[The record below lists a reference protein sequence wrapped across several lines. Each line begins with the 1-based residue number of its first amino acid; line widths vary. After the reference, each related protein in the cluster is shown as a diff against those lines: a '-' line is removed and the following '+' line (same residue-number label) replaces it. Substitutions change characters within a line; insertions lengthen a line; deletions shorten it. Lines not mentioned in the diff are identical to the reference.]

1 MSGMNQYTGITT
13 ITSGTLALSGSGSIG
28 TSSGVSN
35 AATFD
40 ISATTSGATITTLSG
55 AGSVVL
61 GTKTLT
67 LSAANDTFA
76 GVISGTG
83 GLVLSSGT
91 QTLTG
96 NNTYTGGTTINGG
109 TLSFGANDV
118 LSNTGA
124 VNVSGGTL
132 AIGAFTDTVGAVT
145 LSSGSITGTTGGV
158 LTGASYDVT
167 NATGTTTIGAILGGT
182 AQLTKTGAGSLVMS
196 GMNQYTGG
204 TTVTEG
210 SLSFGANDVL
220 YDAGAILVNGGTFN
234 TASYSDTVGAVN
246 LSSGSIIG
254 GSGVLSGTNYDVT
267 NVTGTTTISAILGG
281 SAALTKTGAGTLT
294 MSGTN
299 TYTGGTTINGGA
311 LSLAANDVMT
321 DSGAILVNGAIFD
334 INSHSDTVGL
344 VTVTSGAVTGT
355 TGILRIGGFEVNNN
369 AGQVIVS
376 ANLAGLGALTKTG
389 TGTLT
394 LNGANSYTGA
404 TTIEAGATLLLAN
417 DYALS
422 GNQLVS
428 NSGILMLDTGIV
440 LPALT
445 VSGDVTLLSDVNTIG
460 AQQYNNQVTVAAGDM
475 DNPLTLTSGNSSILF
490 NSKVIAAANT
500 YAVKRS
506 LTVNANNGSV
516 TINDRLGEESMAFSA
531 YMALINGGVKN
542 LYNLKINA
550 ATINLNADIT
560 TLETQTYNGAVI
572 VGNNGANGTIRT
584 LLSVDPKIEFML
596 TIDDSVVNTHSL
608 IVKAV
613 SLSDDQKP
621 MIILRGAVGSSRALL
636 NFSAITGMQLTNSL
650 LGDTDKEPIRLVGE
664 LIMEGSVSTLKD
676 QTFIS
681 NAMQIDGTSSD
692 TKTITFT
699 SKSGKIAFVVGKD
712 FDSGITGGVGT
723 KIILKYSG
731 SGSMSNESQR
741 ALKASGLAVVLPVFD
756 YQDAALNSRVIN
768 DAWID
773 QSSSMESEVTVGAPL
788 ENVCQPDLDC
798 LKNAT
803 L

>member
-1 MSGMNQYTGITT
+1 
-13 ITSGTLALSGSGSIG
+13 
-28 TSSGVSN
+28 
-35 AATFD
+35 
-40 ISATTSGATITTLSG
+40 
-55 AGSVVL
+55 
-61 GTKTLT
+61 
-67 LSAANDTFA
+67 
-76 GVISGTG
+76 
-83 GLVLSSGT
+83 VLSSGT

-132 AIGAFTDTVGAVT
+132 AIGAYSDTVGAVT
-145 LSSGSITGTTGGV
+145 LSSGSITGTTGV

-321 DSGAILVNGAIFD
+321 DSGTILVNGAIFD

-344 VTVTSGAVTGT
+344 VTVSSGAVTGT

-376 ANLAGLGALTKTG
+376 ANLGGLGALTKTG

-490 NSKVIAAANT
+490 NSTVIAAANT

-664 LIMEGSVSTLKD
+664 LIMEGSVTTLKD

-699 SKSGKIAFVVGKD
+699 SKSGKIAFVVGRD

>member
-1 MSGMNQYTGITT
+1 MNQYTGITT

-281 SAALTKTGAGTLT
+281 SAALNKTGAGTLT

-445 VSGDVTLLSDVNTIG
+445 VSGDVTLLSDVNTNG

-475 DNPLTLTSGNSSILF
+475 DDPLTLTSGNSSILF

-636 NFSAITGMQLTNSL
+636 NFSAITGIQLTNSL

-664 LIMEGSVSTLKD
+664 LIMEGSVTTLKD

-699 SKSGKIAFVVGKD
+699 SKSGKIAFVVGRD

>member
-1 MSGMNQYTGITT
+1 M
-13 ITSGTLALSGSGSIG
+13 
-28 TSSGVSN
+28 
-35 AATFD
+35 
-40 ISATTSGATITTLSG
+40 
-55 AGSVVL
+55 
-61 GTKTLT
+61 
-67 LSAANDTFA
+67 
-76 GVISGTG
+76 
-83 GLVLSSGT
+83 
-91 QTLTG
+91 
-96 NNTYTGGTTINGG
+96 
-109 TLSFGANDV
+109 
-118 LSNTGA
+118 
-124 VNVSGGTL
+124 
-132 AIGAFTDTVGAVT
+132 
-145 LSSGSITGTTGGV
+145 
-158 LTGASYDVT
+158 
-167 NATGTTTIGAILGGT
+167 
-182 AQLTKTGAGSLVMS
+182 
-196 GMNQYTGG
+196 
-204 TTVTEG
+204 TEG

-321 DSGAILVNGAIFD
+321 DSGTILVNGAIFD
-334 INSHSDTVGL
+334 INSHSDNVGL
-344 VTVTSGAVTGT
+344 VTVSSGAVTGT

-376 ANLAGLGALTKTG
+376 ANLGGLGALTKTG

-475 DNPLTLTSGNSSILF
+475 DDPLTLTSGNSSILF
-490 NSKVIAAANT
+490 NSTVIAAANT

-681 NAMQIDGTSSD
+681 NAMQIDGTSLD

-699 SKSGKIAFVVGKD
+699 SKSGKIAFVVGRD

>member
-1 MSGMNQYTGITT
+1 
-13 ITSGTLALSGSGSIG
+13 
-28 TSSGVSN
+28 
-35 AATFD
+35 
-40 ISATTSGATITTLSG
+40 
-55 AGSVVL
+55 
-61 GTKTLT
+61 
-67 LSAANDTFA
+67 
-76 GVISGTG
+76 
-83 GLVLSSGT
+83 
-91 QTLTG
+91 
-96 NNTYTGGTTINGG
+96 
-109 TLSFGANDV
+109 
-118 LSNTGA
+118 
-124 VNVSGGTL
+124 
-132 AIGAFTDTVGAVT
+132 
-145 LSSGSITGTTGGV
+145 
-158 LTGASYDVT
+158 
-167 NATGTTTIGAILGGT
+167 
-182 AQLTKTGAGSLVMS
+182 
-196 GMNQYTGG
+196 
-204 TTVTEG
+204 VTEG

-321 DSGAILVNGAIFD
+321 DSGTILVNGAIFD

-344 VTVTSGAVTGT
+344 VTVSSGAVTGT

-376 ANLAGLGALTKTG
+376 ANLGGLGALTKTG

-475 DNPLTLTSGNSSILF
+475 DDPLTLTSGNSSILF
-490 NSKVIAAANT
+490 NSTVIAAANT

-681 NAMQIDGTSSD
+681 NAMQIDGTSLD

-699 SKSGKIAFVVGKD
+699 SKSGKIAFVVGRD

>member
-1 MSGMNQYTGITT
+1 
-13 ITSGTLALSGSGSIG
+13 
-28 TSSGVSN
+28 
-35 AATFD
+35 
-40 ISATTSGATITTLSG
+40 
-55 AGSVVL
+55 
-61 GTKTLT
+61 LT
-67 LSAANDTFA
+67 LSAANDIFS

-83 GLVLSSGT
+83 GLVLTSGA
-91 QTLTG
+91 QTLSG
-96 NNTYTGGTTINGG
+96 ANTYSGGTTINGG
-109 TLSFGANDV
+109 VLTLGANDV
-118 LSNTGA
+118 LADTG
-124 VNVSGGTL
+124 VIYVSGGTL
-132 AIGAFTDTVGAVT
+132 AIGAYSDTVGAVT
-145 LSSGSITGTTGGV
+145 LSSGSITGTTGV
-158 LTGASYDVT
+158 LTGASYAVT
-167 NATGTTTIGAILGGT
+167 NSADTTTISAVLAGT
-182 AQLTKTGAGSLVMS
+182 SGLTKTGAGALVLS
-196 GMNQYTGG
+196 GHNTYTGD
-204 TTVTEG
+204 TTVTAG
-210 SLSFGANDVL
+210 SLSLAANDVF
-220 YDAGAILVNGGTFN
+220 YDGGAVLINGGTLN
-234 TASYSDTVGAVN
+234 IASYSDTVGAVN

-254 GSGVLSGTNYDVT
+254 GTGVLIGTSYDVT
-267 NVTGTTTISAILGG
+267 NATGTTTITGILGG

-294 MSGTN
+294 LSGAN
-299 TYTGGTTINGGA
+299 TYTGGTTINGGT
-311 LSLAANDVMT
+311 LSLAADDVMT
-321 DSGAILVNGAIFD
+321 NSGAILVNGATFD

-344 VTVTSGAVTGT
+344 VSVSSGAVTGT
-355 TGILRIGGFEVNNN
+355 TGVLRIGGFVANNN
-369 AGQVIVS
+369 AGQVIIS
-376 ANLAGLGALTKTG
+376 ANLAGSGALTKTG
-389 TGTLT
+389 AGTLT
-394 LNGANSYTGA
+394 LSGSNSYTGT
-404 TTIEAGATLLLAN
+404 TTIESGATLLIAN

-428 NSGILMLDTGIV
+428 NSGILMLDTGVV

-445 VSGDVTLLSDVNTIG
+445 VSGDVILASDVNSNG
-460 AQQYNNQVTVAAGDM
+460 AQLYNNQVTIATGDM
-475 DNPLTLTSGNSSILF
+475 DNPLTITSENSTILF
-490 NSKVIAAANT
+490 NSAVIAAANT

-699 SKSGKIAFVVGKD
+699 SKSGKIAFVVGRD

>member
-1 MSGMNQYTGITT
+1 M
-13 ITSGTLALSGSGSIG
+13 
-28 TSSGVSN
+28 
-35 AATFD
+35 
-40 ISATTSGATITTLSG
+40 
-55 AGSVVL
+55 
-61 GTKTLT
+61 
-67 LSAANDTFA
+67 
-76 GVISGTG
+76 
-83 GLVLSSGT
+83 
-91 QTLTG
+91 
-96 NNTYTGGTTINGG
+96 
-109 TLSFGANDV
+109 
-118 LSNTGA
+118 
-124 VNVSGGTL
+124 
-132 AIGAFTDTVGAVT
+132 
-145 LSSGSITGTTGGV
+145 
-158 LTGASYDVT
+158 
-167 NATGTTTIGAILGGT
+167 
-182 AQLTKTGAGSLVMS
+182 
-196 GMNQYTGG
+196 
-204 TTVTEG
+204 TEG

-321 DSGAILVNGAIFD
+321 DSGTILVNGAIFD
-334 INSHSDTVGL
+334 INSHSDNVGL
-344 VTVTSGAVTGT
+344 VTVSSGAVTGT

-376 ANLAGLGALTKTG
+376 ANLGGLGALTKTG

-475 DNPLTLTSGNSSILF
+475 DDPLTLTSGNSSILF
-490 NSKVIAAANT
+490 NSTVIAATNT

-699 SKSGKIAFVVGKD
+699 SKSGKIAFVVGRD

>member
-1 MSGMNQYTGITT
+1 MNQYTGITT

-28 TSSGVSN
+28 TSSGLSN

-321 DSGAILVNGAIFD
+321 DSGTILVNGAIFD

-445 VSGDVTLLSDVNTIG
+445 VSGDVTLLSDVNTNG

-475 DNPLTLTSGNSSILF
+475 DDPLTLTSGNSSILF

-636 NFSAITGMQLTNSL
+636 NFSAITGIQLTNSL

-664 LIMEGSVSTLKD
+664 LIMEGSVTTLKD

-699 SKSGKIAFVVGKD
+699 SKSGKIAFVVGRD

>member
-1 MSGMNQYTGITT
+1 
-13 ITSGTLALSGSGSIG
+13 
-28 TSSGVSN
+28 
-35 AATFD
+35 
-40 ISATTSGATITTLSG
+40 
-55 AGSVVL
+55 
-61 GTKTLT
+61 
-67 LSAANDTFA
+67 
-76 GVISGTG
+76 
-83 GLVLSSGT
+83 
-91 QTLTG
+91 
-96 NNTYTGGTTINGG
+96 
-109 TLSFGANDV
+109 
-118 LSNTGA
+118 
-124 VNVSGGTL
+124 
-132 AIGAFTDTVGAVT
+132 
-145 LSSGSITGTTGGV
+145 
-158 LTGASYDVT
+158 
-167 NATGTTTIGAILGGT
+167 
-182 AQLTKTGAGSLVMS
+182 
-196 GMNQYTGG
+196 
-204 TTVTEG
+204 
-210 SLSFGANDVL
+210 
-220 YDAGAILVNGGTFN
+220 
-234 TASYSDTVGAVN
+234 
-246 LSSGSIIG
+246 
-254 GSGVLSGTNYDVT
+254 
-267 NVTGTTTISAILGG
+267 
-281 SAALTKTGAGTLT
+281 
-294 MSGTN
+294 
-299 TYTGGTTINGGA
+299 
-311 LSLAANDVMT
+311 
-321 DSGAILVNGAIFD
+321 
-334 INSHSDTVGL
+334 
-344 VTVTSGAVTGT
+344 
-355 TGILRIGGFEVNNN
+355 
-369 AGQVIVS
+369 
-376 ANLAGLGALTKTG
+376 
-389 TGTLT
+389 
-394 LNGANSYTGA
+394 
-404 TTIEAGATLLLAN
+404 
-417 DYALS
+417 
-422 GNQLVS
+422 
-428 NSGILMLDTGIV
+428 
-440 LPALT
+440 
-445 VSGDVTLLSDVNTIG
+445 
-460 AQQYNNQVTVAAGDM
+460 
-475 DNPLTLTSGNSSILF
+475 
-490 NSKVIAAANT
+490 
-500 YAVKRS
+500 
-506 LTVNANNGSV
+506 
-516 TINDRLGEESMAFSA
+516 MAFSA

-681 NAMQIDGTSSD
+681 NAMQIDGTSLD

-699 SKSGKIAFVVGKD
+699 SKSGKIAFVVGRD

>member
-1 MSGMNQYTGITT
+1 MNQYTGITT

-132 AIGAFTDTVGAVT
+132 AIGAYSDTVGAVT
-145 LSSGSITGTTGGV
+145 LSSGSITGTTGV

-321 DSGAILVNGAIFD
+321 DSGIILVNGAIFD
-334 INSHSDTVGL
+334 INSHSDNVGL
-344 VTVTSGAVTGT
+344 VTVSSGAVTGT

-376 ANLAGLGALTKTG
+376 ANLGGLGALTKTG

-475 DNPLTLTSGNSSILF
+475 DDPLTLTSGNSSILF
-490 NSKVIAAANT
+490 NSTVIAAANT

-664 LIMEGSVSTLKD
+664 LIMEGSVTTLKD

-699 SKSGKIAFVVGKD
+699 SKSGKIAFVVGRD

>member
-1 MSGMNQYTGITT
+1 M
-13 ITSGTLALSGSGSIG
+13 
-28 TSSGVSN
+28 
-35 AATFD
+35 
-40 ISATTSGATITTLSG
+40 
-55 AGSVVL
+55 
-61 GTKTLT
+61 
-67 LSAANDTFA
+67 
-76 GVISGTG
+76 
-83 GLVLSSGT
+83 
-91 QTLTG
+91 
-96 NNTYTGGTTINGG
+96 
-109 TLSFGANDV
+109 
-118 LSNTGA
+118 
-124 VNVSGGTL
+124 
-132 AIGAFTDTVGAVT
+132 
-145 LSSGSITGTTGGV
+145 
-158 LTGASYDVT
+158 
-167 NATGTTTIGAILGGT
+167 
-182 AQLTKTGAGSLVMS
+182 
-196 GMNQYTGG
+196 
-204 TTVTEG
+204 TEG

-321 DSGAILVNGAIFD
+321 DSGTILVNGAIFD

-344 VTVTSGAVTGT
+344 VTVSSGAVTGT

-376 ANLAGLGALTKTG
+376 ANLGGLGALTKTG

-475 DNPLTLTSGNSSILF
+475 DDPLTLTSGNSSILF
-490 NSKVIAAANT
+490 NSTVIAAANT

-699 SKSGKIAFVVGKD
+699 SKSGKIAFVVGRD

>member
-96 NNTYTGGTTINGG
+96 TNTYTGGTTINGG

-145 LSSGSITGTTGGV
+145 LSSGSITGTTGV

-321 DSGAILVNGAIFD
+321 DSGTILVNGAIFD
-334 INSHSDTVGL
+334 INSHSDNVGL
-344 VTVTSGAVTGT
+344 VTVSSGAVTGT

-376 ANLAGLGALTKTG
+376 ANLGGLGALTKTG

-475 DNPLTLTSGNSSILF
+475 DDPLTLTSGNSSILF
-490 NSKVIAAANT
+490 NSTVIAVANT

-664 LIMEGSVSTLKD
+664 LIMEGSVTTLKD

-699 SKSGKIAFVVGKD
+699 SKSGKIAFVVGRD